1 MATAASSSPKIE
13 SLRRFFRDALRIV
26 FPELCCHCGKIL
38 VGDEQ
43 DLCTDCLCQIPWARL
58 AEMPDNAVEQRLSGY
73 HVQAAASLLIFRKG
87 NIGQTII
94 HQIKYHG
101 NLRLAH
107 TYGRLLGNELK
118 QSGRFNDID
127 GIVPVPLHFLRRIKR
142 GYNQSEQI
150 AQAVAEV
157 LQCPVLTCNLY
168 RKRYTA
174 TQTHKN
180 RTERHKNMQN
190 VFAVRHPEQLS
201 GKHILLLDDVITTG
215 ATTTSCFLALS
226 QIPDLR
232 VSIASLA
239 VTQ

>member
-1 MATAASSSPKIE
+1 MATAASSSPKAE

-26 FPELCCHCGKIL
+26 FPEQCHHCGKIL

-58 AEMPDNAVEQRLSGY
+58 AEISDNAVEQRLAGY
-73 HVQAAASLLIFRKG
+73 DIQAAASLLLFRKG
-87 NIGQTII
+87 NITQTII

-101 NLRLAH
+101 NFRMAR

-118 QSGRFNDID
+118 QSDRFDDID
-127 GIVPVPLHFLRRIKR
+127 CIIPVPLHFIRRMQR

-150 AQAVAEV
+150 SQAVAEV
-157 LQCPVLTCNLY
+157 LQCPVLTRHLY

-180 RTERHKNMQN
+180 HTERRKNMQN

-201 GKHILLLDDVITTG
+201 GKHVLLIDDVITTG
-215 ATTTSCFLALS
+215 ATTSSCFLALS
-226 QIPDLR
+226 TIPGLR

-239 VTQ
+239 ITQ